1 MLNRPVAAAD
11 DHRHE
16 ALQTLTG
23 RLDNLHFYVLIG
35 ILIRGRSEWMNNDR
49 IRQILVVI
57 AVLAMITVNILAN
70 ALPINGQATGEI
82 SDRFDVYFVP
92 AGYVF
97 SIWGL
102 IYLGLLAYAVYQA
115 LPAQAENPS
124 LRSIGYLFVLSCLAN
139 IAWIFLW
146 HYNQVALSVLAML
159 ALLGLLITIYL
170 RLDIGRAQVS
180 SSMKWLVHVPFS
192 IYLGWITVA
201 TVANITS
208 WLYSV
213 EWSGWGISPEM
224 WAVIMLAIATVVG
237 GAMSM
242 TRGDV
247 AYSAVLIWAFIGIAL
262 KHQDTAIVSNTAWIA
277 AIVTAILMI
286 IGYYRKRQSSSDP
299 ALAT

>member
-1 MLNRPVAAAD
+1 
-11 DHRHE
+11 
-16 ALQTLTG
+16 
-23 RLDNLHFYVLIG
+23 
-35 ILIRGRSEWMNNDR
+35 MNNDR
-49 IRQILVVI
+49 IRQILVVV
-57 AVLAMITVNILAN
+57 AVLAMIAVNIMAN
-70 ALPINGQATGEI
+70 ALPINGQDTGEI
-82 SDRFDVYFVP
+82 SDRFDVFFVP

-146 HYNQVALSVLAML
+146 HYIQVALSVLAML
-159 ALLGLLITIYL
+159 ALLGLLTAIYL

-180 SSMKWLVHVPFS
+180 SAMKWLVHVPFS

-201 TVANITS
+201 TIANITS

-224 WAVIMLAIATVVG
+224 WTVIMLAIATIVG

-262 KHQDTAIVSNTAWIA
+262 KHQDTAIVSNAAWIA
-277 AIVTAILMI
+277 AVVTAILLI
-286 IGYYRKRQSSSDP
+286 IGAYRKRQQGSDP
-299 ALAT
+299 AIAS

>member
-1 MLNRPVAAAD
+1 
-11 DHRHE
+11 
-16 ALQTLTG
+16 
-23 RLDNLHFYVLIG
+23 
-35 ILIRGRSEWMNNDR
+35 MNNDR
-49 IRQILVVI
+49 VRQILVIV
-57 AVLAMITVNILAN
+57 AVLATIAVNIMAN
-70 ALPINGQATGEI
+70 ALPINGQNTGEI

-146 HYNQVALSVLAML
+146 HYNQVTLSVLAML

-180 SSMKWLVHVPFS
+180 SATKWFVHVPFS

-201 TVANITS
+201 TIANITS

-224 WAVIMLAIATVVG
+224 WTVIMLTIATIVG
-237 GAMSM
+237 GAMSF
-242 TRGDV
+242 TRGDI
-247 AYSAVLIWAFIGIAL
+247 AYAAVLIWSFIGIAL
-262 KHQDTAIVSNTAWIA
+262 KHQDTAVVSYAAWIA
-277 AIVTAILMI
+277 AIVTAILII
-286 IGYYRKRQSSSDP
+286 IGAYRKRQSGSDP